1 MFHFDAGGRIHYM
14 NPEGS
19 IELLAKDEKLIL
31 ETALLATAALIKER
45 YPDFYKLLV
54 FRRIQ
59 MRISDAYEGTA
70 TLMPHDIAF
79 NAALLRPDRKRLTH
93 WHRFLTGI
101 LERAIYHQ
109 CYPELHL
116 TEVRLHSLQFL
127 QLHRDIL
134 QSTLKVMEEND
145 REFAEPDWYETLLSV
160 DAIVLLHTFWSRTA
174 KTAAAVELLKTGGL
188 AKTRIRPAVKTIL
201 NAEAKRFAS
210 MHKLKG
216 PQEVKLLESVK
227 SIYIEDG
234 SIILVYKL
242 ARDLLKAVRI
252 CKPDLMD
259 AMSAHSACASIRH
272 GNVRTDLFH
281 DHGQWIRPW
290 IEWLDLYARDP
301 SWQTLEEMLLSD
313 DLHKVNNAIKQ
324 LQNNIR
330 RKNDVRPSMRLLY
343 TALYYWNHPDKGM
356 CRSVCLEVSARL
368 EDILTERPF
377 GFPPSRINRASL
389 RTEPRVVTVHIPK
402 PRNVKRTGVKARIQ
416 WAVNGNRKKPVL
428 MEPDTGET
436 MPDMIRFGAVLPVRN
451 GWIHYA
457 VQYSYDD
464 GKTWEW
470 EELDENAHGLIKS
483 MADERGQRVLSFYA
497 DTLNLR
503 LDDHLA
509 PVKDEN
515 GLFVYG
521 TFDDIAEQLEGFLKE
536 GYTRI
541 YPLGALELGWAGEA
555 GPDPSVFSV
564 WDGQTIRRDLGG
576 VEALLRLRQKADSL
590 GMKILIDMLS
600 HFSRANA
607 HYAYHLPT
615 YIQDASGRLTRRAGW
630 DGEWSEWLDSFMV
643 NMRDFENI
651 EHLTQIGIELTNLG
665 FGLRIDVGH
674 GFDTVFPVDDRI
686 AGTARLFG
694 EVTRGGFE
702 PIDLRKTEEPNV
714 PLLYMCY
721 KIQKTVPNALLVYS
735 EQWHGN
741 EVRMI
746 KAGTIPYNS
755 IIKNMEDIRG
765 GQDPSV
771 PLGLNDNIQ
780 YLAGI
785 YRACGGQTLS
795 LFNSHDEESPSS
807 NYQNMIWPAAAYLV
821 LSSYGPIMYH
831 ISHLP
836 GSKKAPL
843 QERFDLAYTECWK
856 HWVNNRF
863 RHPWHEEARTRDQIL
878 SNYPILSGFGKYLR
892 GLYQFVDQN
901 PVFVRGDL
909 VALNTQNG
917 RIAAFLRRHRDEL
930 FLCIF
935 NFPNPY
941 HEGQQAV
948 ARTFNIIV
956 NNDQIS
962 AASFLK
968 DDGVYEIVERYN
980 NAEGRTRRG
989 YRQFWSGHELMN
1001 LGLGG
1006 MLEPVSSHV
1015 YEFIDK
1021 TDASARQQLLLDSFL
1036 RYQNYGRQYRVEHAY
1051 VARAFMD
1058 ATEPDKDGFAGFDD
1072 LFSTLAT
1079 WIQKKRQ
1086 TGHTALAGLLA
1097 EISNDDGARRQTIIE
1112 YLMRIAVN
1120 ENAGRE
1126 MFLRQSA
1133 ADILHGMNLGTI
1145 ALVSPE
1151 SAFSGHA
1158 GGVGIYTT
1166 DIADVLS
1173 ELGFHVV
1180 VVTPL
1185 YEAHRERIL
1194 KNYSPRF
1201 DGHSFTVQFP
1211 EFDDTTQS
1219 IRKNTIPDVVN
1230 ILRSSLLRQKHGK
1243 RSRIEVLYLENGKYL
1258 DVPYGGQTGE
1268 DKLRR
1273 ARILSQGAL
1282 EALRA
1287 YNYYPTIIQTN
1298 EWMTWLLPAYLKRW
1312 NEYLN
1317 DPHFANTHV
1326 GSMMHNPHPSYS
1338 IVMDEAN
1345 PFKRYYYCLVLGLES
1360 VGHAEVCINPDSPGA
1375 RRIDMTY
1382 LMLRTSDYIGTVSK
1396 AMKRRMLAE
1405 PQVFGYS
1412 HLFRQLEAEGR
1423 FFGRRNGFHMAARQ
1437 RFWFQSK
1444 KSILETYDASAKK
1457 RLFTKYT
1464 RAKKAAKLALQAD
1477 PHIRL
1482 TADSESVH
1490 HVIFAMLHRIC
1501 KQKGFE
1507 LLVDW
1512 KVYEIGGQRWVTYEP
1527 WKMMGKTVLEYFLD
1541 QDPRI
1546 QFVICGR
1553 VEDSFDGRRYDMH
1566 FRRVASTR
1574 EYAGRFAYFPE
1585 GSLPPALY
1593 RNVYV
1598 GSQYFVMPSGGEV
1611 GEPCGISQQEAHGG
1625 GTPVV
1630 AHHQDGLQRTVSDR
1644 DFGDTHDAPNGIKFS
1659 GFTGESLLNA
1669 LLDAVEIYYHN
1680 RRRMYM
1686 DKKGQPRRLRYIE
1699 LSFNAFNT
1707 DHRWLRLL
1715 KEYIAVYTLMAGVQ
1729 LPEHIDAIRLL
1740 VRLSETPDYE
1750 LANVIL
1756 QTGMTVAEAGNC
1768 LVAALGS
1775 PLASVA
1781 GAAEEMLVRLHG
1793 VLQNDPALGLEKKL
1807 TAVIAEKKSDRKPA
1821 QRLLGRIKQTPAKI
1835 ATKPKRVSRKK
1846 AASEPQKIEAD
1857 QKNPD
1862 TEPVTPET
1870 GRPKPE
1876 ITPQTNLK

>member
-1 MFHFDAGGRIHYM
+1 MSCEADLVDTVLVFHFDAGCRVHYM
-14 NPEGS
+14 NPQAS
-19 IELLAKDEKLIL
+19 IERLPQDQRLIL
-31 ETALLATAALIKER
+31 ETAFGAAAAVIKER
-45 YPDFYKLLV
+45 YPDFFKSLV
-54 FRRIQ
+54 FRRMQI
-59 MRISDAYEGTA
+59 RISDGFEGTA
-70 TLMPHDIAF
+70 QLLPHDIAL
-79 NAALLRPDRKRLTH
+79 NAALLRPDRKRLMH
-93 WHRFLTGI
+93 WHRFLVGV
-101 LERAIYHQ
+101 LERVFYHQ
-109 CYPELHL
+109 CYPELHV

-134 QSTLKVMEEND
+134 QSTLKVMQEND
-145 REFAEPDWYETLLSV
+145 REFAEPDWFETLLSADV
-160 DAIVLLHTFWSRTA
+160 IVLLHTFWT
-174 KTAAAVELLKTGGL
+174 KL
-188 AKTRIRPAVKTIL
+188 AKTSAVGALRNAAAGAKTRLRPAVKGIL
-201 NAEAKRFAS
+201 AAEAKRFAS
-210 MHKLKG
+210 MHKLRG
-216 PQEVKLLESVK
+216 PQDLKLLESVK
-227 SIYIEDG
+227 SIYTDSD
-234 SIILVYKL
+234 SIVLVYKL
-242 ARDLLKAVRI
+242 PHDLLKAIRI
-252 CKPDLMD
+252 CKPGLMD
-259 AMSAHSACASIRH
+259 AMSAHSASLSITH
-272 GNVRTDLFH
+272 GQVRTDLFH
-281 DHGQWIRPW
+281 DHGRWIRPW
-290 IEWLDLYARDP
+290 VDWLDLYAKDP
-301 SWQTLEEMLLSD
+301 AWQTLEDMLLSD
-313 DLHKVNNAIKQ
+313 DLHRVNTAIKQ
-324 LQNNIR
+324 LQNNIK
-330 RKNDVRPSMRLLY
+330 RKIDVKPSMRLLY

-377 GFPPSRINRASL
+377 HFPPSRINRASL
-389 RTEPRVVTVHIPK
+389 RTEPRVLNVHIPK
-402 PRNVKRTGVKARIQ
+402 PRNIKRSFVKARIQ
-416 WAVNGNRKKPVL
+416 WAVNGNRKKPVM
-428 MEPDTGET
+428 MEPDTAEIT
-436 MPDMIRFGAVLPVRN
+436 PEMIRFGAVLPVRN

-457 VQYSYDD
+457 VQYSIDD
-464 GKTWEW
+464 GKSWEW
-470 EELDENAHGLIKS
+470 EELDESAHGLIKS

-503 LDDHLA
+503 LDEHLT
-509 PVKDEN
+509 PLKDEL

-564 WDGQTIRRDLGG
+564 WDGRSVRRDLGG
-576 VEALLRLRQKADSL
+576 IEALLRLRQKADSL

-607 HYAYHLPT
+607 HYDYQFPA
-615 YIQDASGRLTRRAGW
+615 YIQDASGKLTRRAGW

-643 NMRDFENI
+643 NMRDFDNI
-651 EHLTQIGIELTNLG
+651 ERLTQIGIELTSMG

-674 GFDTVFPVDDRI
+674 GFDTVFPVNDRLS
-686 AGTARLFG
+686 GSARLFG

-702 PIDLRKTEEPNV
+702 PIDLRKTEEPNI

-741 EVRMI
+741 EVRML
-746 KAGTIPYNS
+746 KSCTIPYNS
-755 IIKNMEDIRG
+755 LIKNMEDIRG
-765 GQDPSV
+765 GQDPNAA
-771 PLGLNDNIQ
+771 LGLNDNIR
-780 YLAGI
+780 YLARI
-785 YRACGGQTLS
+785 YSTYGGQTLS
-795 LFNSHDEESPSS
+795 MFNSHDEESPSS
-807 NYQNMIWPAAAYLV
+807 NYQNMIWPAAAFLV
-821 LSSYGPIMYH
+821 LSSYGPVMYH

-836 GSKKAPL
+836 GGKQTAL

-863 RHPWHEEARTRDQIL
+863 RHPWHEEARTREQIL

-892 GLYQFVDQN
+892 GLYQFVDGN
-901 PVFVRGDL
+901 PAFVRGDL
-909 VALNTQNG
+909 IALPTQNG
-917 RIAAFLRRHRDEL
+917 RIAAFLRKHRGEL

-948 ARTFNIIV
+948 ARTFSILL
-956 NNDQIS
+956 NNHD
-962 AASFLK
+962 ATALVRE
-968 DDGVYEIVERYN
+968 DGVYEIVERYN

-989 YRQFWSGHELMN
+989 YRQFWSGHELTH

-1015 YEFIDK
+1015 YEFIEK
-1021 TDASARQQLLLDSFL
+1021 PEVSARQQLLLDSFL
-1036 RYQNYGRQYRVEHAY
+1036 RYQNYGRRDRVQHAY
-1051 VARAFMD
+1051 VAQAFAD
-1058 ATEPDKDGFAGFDD
+1058 ATDKGEDGFGAFDE
-1072 LFSTLAT
+1072 LFKTLAT
-1079 WIQKKRQ
+1079 WIYKKRQ
-1086 TGHTALAGLLA
+1086 IGHTALAGLLA
-1097 EISNDDGARRQTIIE
+1097 EISIDDSDRRQTIIE
-1112 YLMRIAVN
+1112 FLMRIAVN
-1120 ENAGRE
+1120 ENGSRE
-1126 MFLRQSA
+1126 FFLRQSA
-1133 ADILHGMNLGTI
+1133 ADILYGMNLGTI

-1151 SAFSGHA
+1151 SQFSGHA

-1173 ELGFHVV
+1173 EMGFHVV

-1185 YEAHRERIL
+1185 YEAYRDRIL
-1194 KNYSPRF
+1194 KNYAPRF

-1230 ILRSSLLRQKHGK
+1230 ILRSSLLRIKHGK
-1243 RSRIEVLYLENGKYL
+1243 RSRVEVLYLENGKYL
-1258 DVPYGGQTGE
+1258 DIPYGGQTGE

-1312 NEYLN
+1312 NDFFN
-1317 DPHFANTHV
+1317 DPHFAQTRV

-1338 IVMDEAN
+1338 IIMDEAN
-1345 PFKRYYYCLVLGLES
+1345 PFKRFYYCMVIGLDA
-1360 VGHAEVCINPDSPGA
+1360 VGHAEICINPDSPGG

-1405 PQVFGYS
+1405 PGVFGYS
-1412 HLFRQLEAEGR
+1412 HLFRQLESEGR

-1437 RFWFQSK
+1437 RFWFRSK
-1444 KSILETYDASAKK
+1444 KSMLETYDTAARK

-1464 RAKKAAKLALQAD
+1464 HAKKAAKLALQSD
-1477 PHIRL
+1477 PHMRL
-1482 TADSESVH
+1482 APDSETTN
-1490 HVIFAMLHRIC
+1490 HVIFSMLHRIC

-1512 KVYEIGGQRWVTYEP
+1512 KVYEIEGRRWVTYEP
-1527 WKMMGKTVLEYFLD
+1527 WKMMGKTVLEYFLE

-1566 FRRVASTR
+1566 FRRIASLR
-1574 EYAGRFAYFPE
+1574 ECAGRFAYFPE

-1625 GTPVV
+1625 GTPVI

-1644 DFGDTHDAPNGIKFS
+1644 DFGDTHDLSNGIKFT

-1669 LLDAVEIYYHN
+1669 MLDAVEIYYHN
-1680 RRRMYM
+1680 RRTLYT
-1686 DKKGQPRRLRYIE
+1686 DKKGQPKRLRYSE
-1699 LSFNAFNT
+1699 LSYNAFNT

-1715 KEYIAVYTLMAGVQ
+1715 PEYISVYTLMAGVE
-1729 LPEHIDAIRLL
+1729 LPECVNAIRLA
-1740 VRLSETPDYE
+1740 VRLAEIPDHDLPNAILETGITLED
-1750 LANVIL
+1750 A
-1756 QTGMTVAEAGNC
+1756 AGY
-1768 LVAALGS
+1768 LIEGLGCQV
-1775 PLASVA
+1775 ASVRKTV
-1781 GAAEEMLVRLHG
+1781 EEILLRLHG
-1793 VLQNDPALGLEKKL
+1793 VLQNDPAFNLSKRLLMAIDEKKP
-1807 TAVIAEKKSDRKPA
+1807 SRKTA
-1821 QRLLGRIKQTPAKI
+1821 QRLLERIQKQTTQA
-1835 ATKPKRVSRKK
+1835 V
-1846 AASEPQKIEAD
+1846 Q
-1857 QKNPD
+1857 
-1862 TEPVTPET
+1862 V
-1870 GRPKPE
+1870 
-1876 ITPQTNLK
+1876 

>member
-1 MFHFDAGGRIHYM
+1 MDTVLVFHFDTGGRIHYL
-14 NPEGS
+14 NPEAS
-19 IELLAKDEKLIL
+19 IERLPKDEKLVL
-31 ETALLATAALIKER
+31 ETALLQTAALIKER
-45 YPDFYKLLV
+45 YLDFFKALV

-70 TLMPHDIAF
+70 CLMPHDIAL
-79 NAALLRPDRKRLTH
+79 NAAMLRPDRKRLTH
-93 WHRFLTGI
+93 WHRFLVGC
-101 LERAIYHQ
+101 LERVIYHQ
-109 CYPELHL
+109 CYPELHV
-116 TEVRLHSLQFL
+116 TEARLHSLQFL

-134 QSTLKVMEEND
+134 QSTLKVLEEND
-145 REFAEPDWYETLLSV
+145 REFSEPDWHDTLTAADS
-160 DAIVLLHTFWSRTA
+160 IVLLHTFWTRVA
-174 KTAAAVELLKTGGL
+174 KTTAADALLK
-188 AKTRIRPAVKTIL
+188 AARDARTRLRPAVKSIL
-201 NAEAKRFAS
+201 SAEARYFAS

-216 PQEVKLLESVK
+216 PQDVKLLESVK
-227 SIYIEDG
+227 WIYTENG
-234 SIILVYKL
+234 SLILVYKL
-242 ARDLLKAVRI
+242 GHDLLKAVRL

-259 AMSAHSACASIRH
+259 AMSAHSACLSFLH
-272 GNVRTDLFH
+272 GQTRTDLFH
-281 DHGQWIRPW
+281 DHGQWLRPW
-290 IEWLDLYARDP
+290 IERLELYARDLQ
-301 SWQTLEEMLLSD
+301 WQTLEDMLLSD

-330 RKNDVRPSMRLLY
+330 RKTDVRQSIRLLY
-343 TALYYWNHPDKGM
+343 TALYYWSHPDKGM
-356 CRSVCLEVSARL
+356 CRSICLEVSSHL

-377 GFPPSRINRASL
+377 GFPPSRINRAAL

-402 PRNVKRTGVKARIQ
+402 PRNIKRTSVKARIQ
-416 WAVNGNRKKPVL
+416 WAVNGNRKKPVS
-428 MEPDTGET
+428 MDPDTGAITPE
-436 MPDMIRFGAVLPVRN
+436 MIRFGAVLPVRN

-457 VQYSYDD
+457 VQYSYDN
-464 GKTWEW
+464 GKNWEW
-470 EELDENAHGLIKS
+470 EELDENAHGLLKS

-503 LDDHLA
+503 LDDRLV
-509 PVKDEN
+509 PLKDDN

-521 TFDDIAEQLEGFLKE
+521 TFDDIAEQLEGFRKE

-564 WDGQTIRRDLGG
+564 WDGRTIRRDLGG
-576 VEALLRLRQKADSL
+576 IEALLRLRQKADLL
-590 GMKILIDMLS
+590 GMKVLIDLLS
-600 HFSRANA
+600 HFSRANS
-607 HYAYHLPT
+607 HYAYHFPA

-651 EHLTQIGIELTNLG
+651 DSLTQIGIELTGLG
-665 FGLRIDVGH
+665 LGLRIDVGH
-674 GFDTVFPVDDRI
+674 GFDTVFPVDERTS
-686 AGTARLFG
+686 GWPRLFG

-702 PIDLRKTEEPNV
+702 PIDLRKTEEPNI
-714 PLLYMCY
+714 PILYMCY
-721 KIQKTVPNALLVYS
+721 RIQKAVPNALLVYS

-746 KAGTIPYNS
+746 KSCTIPYNS
-755 IIKNMEDIRG
+755 IIKNMEDVRG
-765 GQDPSV
+765 GQDPQA
-771 PLGLNDNIQ
+771 PLGLNDNLK

-785 YRACGGQTLS
+785 YETYGGQTMS

-807 NYQNMIWPAAAYLV
+807 NYQNMIWPAAAYLT
-821 LSSYGPIMYH
+821 LSSYGPLMYH

-836 GSKKAPL
+836 GSKKLAL

-863 RHPWHEEARTRDQIL
+863 RHPWHEEARTREQIL

-892 GLYQFVDQN
+892 GLYQFVDDN
-901 PVFVRGDL
+901 PSFIRGEL
-909 VALNTQNG
+909 IAVNTGNG
-917 RIAAFLRRHRDEL
+917 RIAAFLRRHRNEL
-930 FLCIF
+930 FLCLF

-941 HEGQQAV
+941 IEGQQAV
-948 ARTFNIIV
+948 ARTFNIML
-956 NNDQIS
+956 NHTQTS
-962 AASFLK
+962 ALNLIK
-968 DDGVYEIVERYN
+968 DDGIYEIVERYN

-989 YRQFWSGHELMN
+989 YRQFWSGHELMH

-1006 MLEPVSSHV
+1006 MLEPVSSRV

-1021 TDASARQQLLLDSFL
+1021 TEASASQQLLLDSFL
-1036 RYQNYGRQYRVEHAY
+1036 RYQNYGREYRVQHAY
-1051 VARAFMD
+1051 VASVFMET
-1058 ATEPDKDGFAGFDD
+1058 TEPGTDRFADFEE
-1072 LFSTLAT
+1072 LFSTLAA
-1079 WIQKKRQ
+1079 WIQKKHQ
-1086 TGHTALAGLLA
+1086 MGHTALAGLLA
-1097 EISNDDGARRQTIIE
+1097 EISEQETARRDLIVQ

-1120 ENAGRE
+1120 ESGTHAP
-1126 MFLRQSA
+1126 FIIQLA
-1133 ADILHGMNLGTI
+1133 ADILLGMNLGTI

-1151 SAFSGHA
+1151 SQFSGHA

-1185 YEAHRERIL
+1185 YEAFRDRII

-1201 DGHSFTVQFP
+1201 DGHSFSVQFP
-1211 EFDDTTQS
+1211 EFDDATES
-1219 IRKNTIPDVVN
+1219 IQKNTVPDVVN

-1243 RSRIEVLYLENGKYL
+1243 RSRIEVLYLENAKYL
-1258 DVPYGGQTGE
+1258 DVPYGGNTGE

-1273 ARILSQGAL
+1273 ARVLSQGAL

-1287 YNYYPTIIQTN
+1287 YNYYPTILQTN
-1298 EWMTWLLPAYLKRW
+1298 EWMTWLVPAYLKRW
-1312 NEYLN
+1312 NEYLA
-1317 DPHFANTHV
+1317 DPHFAHTRV

-1345 PFKRYYYCLVLGLES
+1345 PFKRYYYCMVLGLDA
-1360 VGHAEVCINPDSPGA
+1360 VGHTEICINPDSPGG

-1405 PQVFGYS
+1405 PGVFGYA
-1412 HLFRQLEAEGR
+1412 HLFSQLEAQGR

-1437 RFWFQSK
+1437 RFWFRSK
-1444 KSILETYDASAKK
+1444 KSMLETYDPAAKK
-1457 RLFTKYT
+1457 RMFAKYT
-1464 RAKKAAKLALQAD
+1464 HAKKIAKLGLQTD
-1477 PHIRL
+1477 PHTHL
-1482 TADSESVH
+1482 ASDSDSVH
-1490 HVIFAMLHRIC
+1490 HVIFSMLHRIC

-1512 KVYEIGGQRWVTYEP
+1512 KVYVINGSRWTTYEP
-1527 WKMMGKTVLEYFLD
+1527 WKMMGKTVLEYFLE

-1566 FRRVASTR
+1566 FRRIASMR

-1593 RNVYV
+1593 RNLYV

-1625 GTPVV
+1625 GTPVI
-1630 AHHQDGLQRTVSDR
+1630 AHHQDGLQRTVADR
-1644 DFGDTHDAPNGIKFS
+1644 DFGDTHDPPNGIKFS

-1680 RRRMYM
+1680 RRRMYT
-1686 DKKGQPRRLRYIE
+1686 DKNGRPKRLRYSE
-1699 LSFNAFNT
+1699 LSYNAFNT
-1707 DHRWLRLL
+1707 DHRWVRLLREYIEVYTQMAGIELPDYVDAVRLVTSLSQTADHELAGAILQSGLTVEEAADCLVEGLDCRVPSVQKAVEKTLLRLHHVL
-1715 KEYIAVYTLMAGVQ
+1715 WDSPSFSLEK
-1729 LPEHIDAIRLL
+1729 R
-1740 VRLSETPDYE
+1740 
-1750 LANVIL
+1750 
-1756 QTGMTVAEAGNC
+1756 
-1768 LVAALGS
+1768 LVAVAKKKPGS
-1775 PLASVA
+1775 KKIIQR
-1781 GAAEEMLVRLHG
+1781 M
-1793 VLQNDPALGLEKKL
+1793 LGLLQK
-1807 TAVIAEKKSDRKPA
+1807 ASAKP
-1821 QRLLGRIKQTPAKI
+1821 PASAHESERETDADEPSSALEELSLPQQK
-1835 ATKPKRVSRKK
+1835 
-1846 AASEPQKIEAD
+1846 EPQPAAAK
-1857 QKNPD
+1857 
-1862 TEPVTPET
+1862 
-1870 GRPKPE
+1870 
-1876 ITPQTNLK
+1876 

>member
-1 MFHFDAGGRIHYM
+1 VDTVLVLHFDAGCRIHYL
-14 NPEGS
+14 NPEATA
-19 IELLAKDEKLIL
+19 ERREQDHKLFL
-31 ETALLATAALIKER
+31 ETALIQTAAIVKER
-45 YPDFYKLLV
+45 FPEFYKLLV

-59 MRISDAYEGTA
+59 LRISDAFTGTA
-70 TLMPHDIAF
+70 RLMPHDIAL
-79 NAALLRPDRKRLTH
+79 NAALLRPDRKRLMH
-93 WHRFLTGI
+93 WHRFLIGV
-101 LERAIYHQ
+101 LERALYHQ
-109 CYPELHL
+109 CHPEKHL
-116 TEVRLHSLQFL
+116 TEVRLHSLHFL
-127 QLHRDIL
+127 QLNREIL
-134 QSTLKVMEEND
+134 QSTLKIMQENE
-145 REFAEPDWYETLLSV
+145 REFSEPDWLETLQSA
-160 DAIVLLHTFWSRTA
+160 DEIVLLHTFWT
-174 KTAAAVELLKTGGL
+174 KL
-188 AKTRIRPAVKTIL
+188 AKSRGSAEILKAAGGARTRIRPTIKGIL
-201 NAEAKRFAS
+201 NTEAKRFAS

-216 PQEVKLLESVK
+216 PQDVKRIETIKSVYREQD
-227 SIYIEDG
+227 SV
-234 SIILVYKL
+234 ILVYKL
-242 ARDLLKAVRI
+242 GSSLFKAVRL

-259 AMSAHSACASIRH
+259 AMSAHSACVSIRY
-272 GNVRTDLFH
+272 GGVRTDLFH

-290 IEWLDLYARDP
+290 IEWLDLYAKDP

-330 RKNDVRPSMRLLY
+330 KKISVKPSLRLLY

-356 CRSVCLEVSARL
+356 CRSVCLEVSSRL
-368 EDILTERPF
+368 EDILTERPW
-377 GFPPSRINRASL
+377 GFPPSRINRATL
-389 RTEPRVVTVHIPK
+389 RTEPRVVTVHVPK
-402 PRNVKRTGVKARIQ
+402 PRNVKRSSLKARIQ
-416 WAVNGNRKKPVL
+416 WAVNGNRKKPMP
-428 MEPDTGET
+428 MEPDTGEMT
-436 MPDMIRFGAVLPVRN
+436 PEMVRFGAVLPPRN

-457 VQYSYDD
+457 VQYSYDG

-483 MADERGQRVLSFYA
+483 MADERGQRVRSFYA
-497 DTLNLR
+497 DTLNLK
-503 LDDHLA
+503 LDEKLS
-509 PVKDEN
+509 PVKDDN

-564 WDGQTIRRDLGG
+564 WDGRTVRRDLGG
-576 VEALLRLRQKADSL
+576 IEALLRLRQKADSL

-607 HYAYHLPT
+607 HYPYHLPA

-630 DGEWSEWLDSFMV
+630 DGGWSEWLDSFMV

-651 EHLTQIGIELTNLG
+651 EYLTDIGIELTGMG

-674 GFDTVFPVDDRI
+674 GFDTVFPVDERV
-686 AGTARLFG
+686 AGTTRLFG

-721 KIQKTVPNALLVYS
+721 KIQKAVPNALLVYS

-741 EVRMI
+741 EVRML
-746 KAGTIPYNS
+746 KSCTIPYNS

-765 GQDPSV
+765 GQDPAV
-771 PLGLNDNIQ
+771 PLGLNDNIR
-780 YLAGI
+780 YLNDI
-785 YRACGGQTLS
+785 YQTNGGQTLS

-807 NYQNMIWPAAAYLV
+807 NYQNMIWPVAAYLV

-836 GSKKAPL
+836 GTKRTPF

-863 RHPWHEEARTRDQIL
+863 RHPWNEEARTRDQIL
-878 SNYPILSGFGKYLR
+878 HSYPILSGFGKYLR
-892 GLYQFVDQN
+892 GLYQFADQN
-901 PVFVRGDL
+901 PIFTKGEL
-909 VALNTQNG
+909 IPLNTQNG
-917 RIAAFLRRHRDEL
+917 RIAAFLRRYRDQV

-948 ARTFNIIV
+948 ARPFNVLIGA
-956 NNDQIS
+956 DHPGG
-962 AASFLK
+962 AAHLK
-968 DDGVYEIVERYN
+968 EDGIYEIVERYN
-980 NAEGRTRRG
+980 NSEGKTRRG
-989 YRQFWSGHELMN
+989 WRQFWWGHELMH

-1015 YEFIDK
+1015 FEFVDK
-1021 TDASARQQLLLDSFL
+1021 TDSSARQQLLLDSFL
-1036 RYQNYGRQYRVEHAY
+1036 RYQNYGREYRVQHAY
-1051 VARAFMD
+1051 AAQAFAA
-1058 ATEPDKDGFAGFDD
+1058 ATDPGTDTFETFDE
-1072 LFSTLAT
+1072 LFTTLAV
-1079 WIQKKRQ
+1079 WIHKKRQ
-1086 TGHTALAGLLA
+1086 MGHTALAGLLA
-1097 EISNDDGARRQTIIE
+1097 EISLNDAERRQTIIE
-1112 YLMRIAVN
+1112 YLMRIAVS
-1120 ENAGRE
+1120 EKSDRE
-1126 MFLRQSA
+1126 AYLRQSA
-1133 ADILHGMNLGTI
+1133 ADVLHGLNLGTI

-1151 SAFSGHA
+1151 SQFSGHA

-1173 ELGFHVV
+1173 EMGFHVV

-1194 KNYSPRF
+1194 KNYAPKF
-1201 DGHSFTVQFP
+1201 DGHSFTIQFP
-1211 EFDDTTQS
+1211 EFDDSTQS

-1258 DVPYGGQTGE
+1258 DIPYGGQTGE

-1312 NEYLN
+1312 EGYLN
-1317 DPHFANTHV
+1317 DPHFADTHV

-1345 PFKRYYYCLVLGLES
+1345 PFKRYYYCMVLGLDA
-1360 VGHAEVCINPDSPGA
+1360 VGHAEICINPDSPGG
-1375 RRIDMTY
+1375 RQIDMTY
-1382 LMLRTSDYIGTVSK
+1382 LMLRTSDFVGTVSK
-1396 AMKRRMLAE
+1396 AMKKRMLAE
-1405 PQVFGYS
+1405 PNVFGYS
-1412 HLFRQLEAEGR
+1412 RLFHQLDTEGR

-1437 RFWFQSK
+1437 RFWFRSK
-1444 KSILETYDASAKK
+1444 KSMLETYDAAAKK
-1457 RLFTKYT
+1457 RLYAKYA
-1464 RAKKAAKLALQAD
+1464 RAKRAAKLALQTD

-1482 TADSESVH
+1482 APDSDSNH
-1490 HVIFAMLHRIC
+1490 HVIFGMLHRIC

-1512 KVYEIGGQRWVTYEP
+1512 KVYEVDGKRWVTYEP

-1541 QDPRI
+1541 QDRRI

-1566 FRRVASTR
+1566 FRRIASMR
-1574 EYAGRFAYFPE
+1574 EYTGRFAYFPE

-1644 DFGDTHDAPNGIKFS
+1644 DFGDTQDPPNGVKFS
-1659 GFTGESLLNA
+1659 GFTGEALLNA

-1680 RRRMYM
+1680 RRLLYK
-1686 DKKGQPRRLRYIE
+1686 DKKGQPRRLRYSE

-1707 DHRWLRLL
+1707 DHRWITLLR
-1715 KEYIAVYTLMAGVQ
+1715 EYIDVYTQMAGVEM
-1729 LPEHIDAIRLL
+1729 PPSVDAVRLL
-1740 VRLSETPDYE
+1740 VALSRTADSE
-1750 LANVIL
+1750 LASAI
-1756 QTGMTVAEAGNC
+1756 
-1768 LVAALGS
+1768 LGS
-1775 PLASVA
+1775 GVRMEQAASFLVDGLGCPVASVRK
-1781 GAAEEMLVRLHG
+1781 AAEDVLLRLHN
-1793 VLQNDPALGLEKKL
+1793 VLQDDPGFSLEKKL
-1807 TAVIAEKKSDRKPA
+1807 EAAAADKTLRHRKTAAKLLERIRK
-1821 QRLLGRIKQTPAKI
+1821 QSGGEV
-1835 ATKPKRVSRKK
+1835 KPKKTSRTKTKAKKQAPSDTQNVS
-1846 AASEPQKIEAD
+1846 
-1857 QKNPD
+1857 
-1862 TEPVTPET
+1862 
-1870 GRPKPE
+1870 
-1876 ITPQTNLK
+1876 